1 MLYTE
6 DKSIF
11 DNYGLNPSYS
21 NQIKQV
27 VWRLTCPNIKK

>member
-6 DKSIF
+6 EKSIF
-11 DNYGLNPSYS
+11 DNYGLTPSNA

-27 VWRLTCPNIKK
+27 GWRLTCPNIKK